1 MSAIT
6 TTFTMYWVSY
16 AYDEYLQE
24 SRMREIRKSGSTRES
39 NGIGNSPPVALYST
53 ERPLF
58 SRGHSATSC
67 IAFFRGFL
75 IFREVICRNRGNGLL
90 ET

>member
-6 TTFTMYWVSY
+6 TTFTIYWVSY

-24 SRMREIRKSGSTRES
+24 SRMREIRKSGSTRGS

-53 ERPLF
+53 VLLRPPI
-58 SRGHSATSC
+58 SYAEDRSN
-67 IAFFRGFL
+67 FRIRACGVA
-75 IFREVICRNRGNGLL
+75 E
-90 ET
+90 

>member
-6 TTFTMYWVSY
+6 TTFTIYWVSY

-24 SRMREIRKSGSTRES
+24 SRMREIRKSGSTRGS

-53 ERPLF
+53 ASQWCSVTPLLSYRPSSLF
-58 SRGHSATSC
+58 AAESC
-67 IAFFRGFL
+67 FR
-75 IFREVICRNRGNGLL
+75 NLL
-90 ET
+90 DLGG

>member
-6 TTFTMYWVSY
+6 TTFTIYWVSY

-24 SRMREIRKSGSTRES
+24 SRMREIRKSGSTRGS

-53 ERPLF
+53 
-58 SRGHSATSC
+58 
-67 IAFFRGFL
+67 GFA
-75 IFREVICRNRGNGLL
+75 
-90 ET
+90 